1 MGEASKTST
10 PSRAQWGDRWG
21 FILACIGSAVG
32 MAHAVAVTFVK
43 GHGHDGSVLTYF
55 NDINA
60 QMAGKGVMGV
70 EMAAN
75 FLKSHGITSL
85 MLVGMKYDTA
95 WGLA

>member
-1 MGEASKTST
+1 
-10 PSRAQWGDRWG
+10 
-21 FILACIGSAVG
+21 

-85 MLVGMKYDTA
+85 VLVGMKYDTA